1 MRKWEGERERE
12 STMFAR
18 TFSRCNNRVRERERV
33 ANIANRGN
41 TASIGEIDN
50 LDDKRL

>member
-1 MRKWEGERERE
+1 MNGKWESRI
-12 STMFAR
+12 FAR

-33 ANIANRGN
+33 GN

-50 LDDKRL
+50 LDDERLKDR